1 MSGAT
6 QKEVDNNR
14 ESDKRIAAV
23 CGLYCEACSWFIA
36 TTEDP
41 ERLKRLA
48 AQLNWSEE
56 ESKCYG
62 CRSDNRLPYC
72 EKCKM
77 FACAAERGIDFC
89 SECEEYP
96 CDVLKQ
102 FQSAMPHRI
111 ELCIN
116 LDRIKSV
123 GYRQWLKEVR
133 GEYVCPRCQTVNST
147 YDLKCRKCG
156 EDPSCSYVAN
166 HRQEIEQYLKTR

>member
-1 MSGAT
+1 M
-6 QKEVDNNR
+6 QKKENHST
-14 ESDKRIAAV
+14 ESDKKLAAV

-48 AQLNWSEE
+48 ALLHFSKE

-62 CRSDNRLPYC
+62 CRSDKRLPSC

-89 SECEEYP
+89 CHCEEYP
-96 CDVLKQ
+96 CEDLRK

-111 ELCIN
+111 ELWAN
-116 LDRIKSV
+116 LERIKSI
-123 GYRQWLKEVR
+123 GYKQWLKEIR
-133 GEYVCPRCQTVNST
+133 ENYACPRCQTINST
-147 YDLKCRKCG
+147 YDLKCRRCG
-156 EDPSCSYVAN
+156 EAPSCSYVAK
-166 HRQEIEQYLKTR
+166 HKQEIEQFLKNMA